1 MVENI
6 VVFASQIEGRC
17 NSLTSM
23 ILMLGVVF
31 ASQIEGRCNSLTSM
45 ILMLGVVCAS
55 QIEGRCNEFARP
67 LRPRVGCLCLSN
79 RRQMQPRDSS

>member
-6 VVFASQIEGRC
+6 
-17 NSLTSM
+17 
-23 ILMLGVVF
+23 VVF

-55 QIEGRCNEFARP
+55 QIEGRCNPNDLNA
-67 LRPRVGCLCLSN
+67 
-79 RRQMQPRDSS
+79 